1 MPDRRRV
8 RILTTRGAY
17 AGGCTAGVRRDA
29 QVGGAAGAR
38 GSTSDPY
45 TSFGPPYVD
54 ESLTVSTDDGLKLHV
69 EVVDAVDGVDLTPEF
84 LPPVGVPA
92 ITLVFVHGLCLD
104 MGTFYL
110 QRKELARLGEW
121 RMVFYDQ
128 PGHGRSGRLTQG
140 EYTLDSLG
148 RALRRVVEETSP
160 GDPVVLVGHSMG
172 GMAILALAELHPQ
185 LFTEQVAGVVLIA
198 PPAGRLEADRVA
210 GVVPNQ
216 AAARDIP
223 WQLTGAYG
231 FRAAPPG
238 PALVSFVEGMSSG
251 TPTDTVARCLRAL
264 DTPFRR
270 PPLEALRDVPVLV
283 IVGDKDR
290 ITPARAAEI
299 WRQVPDVELVTVPN
313 GGHLVLLEQA
323 EVVNHALLRFLDQRL
338 PGVRHPDQP
347 RPSASVLIRCC
358 AVPAQRPAPG
368 GKMTTTTSDPAAPFR
383 TALAAVGLPGWLRWS
398 VMVSSAGRRLDA
410 IVEPTGA
417 VEFAVPAGATPE
429 EVAAAVRRMLGRLLT
444 AAAHKRDHGARIVA
458 RSLLNGEA
466 YPFAGRPY
474 RLAIVDDG
482 PACEV
487 RRLPVGQRTDGTG
500 SIGWVP
506 LLCLRRDR
514 AHASTVIEWYRAQ
527 GQEWLDQ
534 HIPAMAQRLGIVD
547 GLTWSVRR
555 YRADEGYDGSW
566 GLYRPAT
573 HSIDLNWMIFQFPA
587 DLLRYVAAHEV
598 AHAAL
603 RGAYGHGRQ
612 RQLVISRLVPTWREL
627 DGPARSAD
635 GLVLW
640 SGEVTRA
647 GHHPAVAPWAR
658 RELHGHLLGVRRHG

>member
-1 MPDRRRV
+1 MCRPRQRARPAMPDRRRV

-198 PPAGRLEADRVA
+198 PPAGRLEADRV
-210 GVVPNQ
+210 
-216 AAARDIP
+216 
-223 WQLTGAYG
+223 
-231 FRAAPPG
+231 
-238 PALVSFVEGMSSG
+238 EGMSSG

-283 IVGDKDR
+283 IVSDKDR

-417 VEFAVPAGATPE
+417 VE
-429 EVAAAVRRMLGRLLT
+429 
-444 AAAHKRDHGARIVA
+444 
-458 RSLLNGEA
+458 
-466 YPFAGRPY
+466 
-474 RLAIVDDG
+474 
-482 PACEV
+482 
-487 RRLPVGQRTDGTG
+487 
-500 SIGWVP
+500 
-506 LLCLRRDR
+506 
-514 AHASTVIEWYRAQ
+514 
-527 GQEWLDQ
+527 
-534 HIPAMAQRLGIVD
+534 
-547 GLTWSVRR
+547 
-555 YRADEGYDGSW
+555 
-566 GLYRPAT
+566 
-573 HSIDLNWMIFQFPA
+573 
-587 DLLRYVAAHEV
+587 
-598 AHAAL
+598 
-603 RGAYGHGRQ
+603 
-612 RQLVISRLVPTWREL
+612 
-627 DGPARSAD
+627 
-635 GLVLW
+635 
-640 SGEVTRA
+640 
-647 GHHPAVAPWAR
+647 
-658 RELHGHLLGVRRHG
+658 